1 VDSGGGLPSAFS
13 ILHCG
18 SKETSSSL
26 RSLTLSA
33 AAGTAVAFSI
43 SIGEAELG
51 STIVVRIG
59 EGDTCQELRV
69 ENNLHFALD
78 YLIRWDYISIRTGA
92 SGPIGERRIQS

>member
-1 VDSGGGLPSAFS
+1 MD
-13 ILHCG
+13 
-18 SKETSSSL
+18 L
-26 RSLTLSA
+26 RTLA
-33 AAGTAVAFSI
+33 EDRLDIGVLLVSI